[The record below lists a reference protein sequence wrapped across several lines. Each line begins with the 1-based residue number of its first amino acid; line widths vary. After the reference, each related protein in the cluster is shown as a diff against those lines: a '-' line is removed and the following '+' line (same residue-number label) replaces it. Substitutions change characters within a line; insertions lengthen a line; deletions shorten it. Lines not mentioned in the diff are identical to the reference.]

1 MLKYFRAQITN
12 IPPTIKEVDRRIY
25 VFSALIYLTGLL
37 VHCLLLAFFASVK
50 ANVMSIY
57 NVISIISFVY
67 CFYLNRNGY
76 LKTAFTIMVAEI
88 TLHSAMS
95 VHFIGWSSGFQFFIM
110 FIPPIIFINSTLSTG
125 GKIAYATVVTL
136 SFAAI
141 YYFYQS
147 VPPVY
152 NLSNNLRDVVYLV
165 SLMSVFITFCF
176 LGYFFSLAVVSA
188 EKNLHKANNELTL
201 LNGDLYMLNEEM
213 KDKNEKIIS
222 SINYAKTLQSAILAK
237 ENELVDA
244 LPGSYL
250 MFMPKDYVS
259 GDFYWF
265 KEVGINKFIVAVAD
279 CTGHGVPGAMISVV
293 GNMILNE
300 VILNAK
306 KQSPA
311 IILNLLNNRVRAA
324 LKQDEEDSYIN
335 DGMDISVC
343 LLDLDTME
351 MTFASAKRPIILLRN
366 NKYEIIHSNKHSVGG
381 RRSIDAVFSEEVIKI
396 EKDDRIILFSD
407 GITDQNDKDRKK
419 LGLKTLGEM
428 CVTNPSKEAIL
439 ENFTKFIGDEEQ
451 RDDITLVSV
460 KI

>member
-1 MLKYFRAQITN
+1 MLKYFKAQITN

-37 VHCLLLAFFASVK
+37 VHCLLLAFFASVQ
-50 ANVMSIY
+50 ANVMSVY
-57 NVISIISFVY
+57 NVISIVSFVY
-67 CFYLNRNGY
+67 CYILNRQGH

-110 FIPPIIFINSTLSTG
+110 FIPPIIFINSTLSTI
-125 GKIAYATVVTL
+125 GKIIYAAIVTL

-141 YYFYQS
+141 YYFYQD
-147 VPPVY
+147 VAPVY
-152 NLSNNLRDVVYLV
+152 VLSNNLRDLVYLV
-165 SLMSVFITFCF
+165 SLVSVFLTFCF
-176 LGYFFSLAVVSA
+176 LGYFFSLAVTNA
-188 EKNLHKANNELTL
+188 EKNLHLANNELTM

-343 LLDLDTME
+343 LLDMDTME

-381 RRSIDAVFSEEVIKI
+381 RRSIDAVFTEEVINI
-396 EKDDRIILFSD
+396 EKDDRILLFSD

-428 CVTNPSKEAIL
+428 CVANPSKEAIL

>member
-12 IPPTIKEVDRRIY
+12 IPPLIKETDRRIY

-37 VHCLLLAFFASVK
+37 VHCLLLAFFATVQ

-57 NVISIISFVY
+57 NVVSIICFAY
-67 CFYLNRNGY
+67 CFYLNRLGY

-88 TLHSAMS
+88 TLHSVMS
-95 VHFIGWSSGFQFFIM
+95 VHYIGWESGFQFFIL
-110 FIPPIIFINSTLSTG
+110 FIPPIIFINSTLSTT
-125 GKIAYATVVTL
+125 GKIIY
-136 SFAAI
+136 AAI
-141 YYFYQS
+141 VTATFGTIYYVYQNK
-147 VPPVY
+147 VPVY
-152 NLSNNLRDVVYLV
+152 VLSENISHLVYIVSLV
-165 SLMSVFITFCF
+165 SVFLTFCF
-176 LGYFFSLAVVSA
+176 LGYFFSLAVTNA
-188 EKNLHKANNELTL
+188 ERNLHVANNELTL
-201 LNGDLYMLNEEM
+201 LNGDLYLLNEEM

-265 KEVGINKFIVAVAD
+265 KEVGINKFIVSVAD

-335 DGMDISVC
+335 DGMDIAVC
-343 LLDLDTME
+343 LLDLEAME

-366 NKYEIIHSNKHSVGG
+366 NNYEIIHSNKHSVGG
-381 RRSIDAVFSEEVIKI
+381 RRSIDAVFSEEVIKL
-396 EKDDRIILFSD
+396 EKNDRVLLFSD
-407 GITDQNDKDRKK
+407 GITDQNNKDRKK

-428 CVTNPSKEAIL
+428 CVANPSKEAIL
-439 ENFTKFIGDEEQ
+439 ENFSNFIGEEEQ

>member
-12 IPPTIKEVDRRIY
+12 IPPIIKEADRRIY

-50 ANVMSIY
+50 ANVMSVY

-67 CFYLNRNGY
+67 CFYLNRNGH

-110 FIPPIIFINSTLSTG
+110 FIPPIIFINSTLSTLN
-125 GKIAYATVVTL
+125 KIAYATIVTL
-136 SFAAI
+136 TFAAI
-141 YYFYQS
+141 YYFYQH

-152 NLSNNLRDVVYLV
+152 LLSENISNVVYLV
-165 SLMSVFITFCF
+165 SLMSVFLTFCF

-188 EKNLHKANNELTL
+188 EKNLHKANNELTV
-201 LNGDLYMLNEEM
+201 LNGDLYLLNEEM

-237 ENELVDA
+237 ENELVDT

-306 KQSPA
+306 KQSPS

-335 DGMDISVC
+335 DGMDISIC
-343 LLDLDTME
+343 FLDLEAME

-366 NKYEIIHSNKHSVGG
+366 NTFEIINSNKHSVGG
-381 RRSIDAVFSEEVIKI
+381 RRSIDAVFNEEVIPI
-396 EKDDRIILFSD
+396 EKNDRILLFSD
-407 GITDQNDKDRKK
+407 GITDQNNKDRKK

-428 CVTNPSKEAIL
+428 CVANPNKESIL
-439 ENFTKFIGDEEQ
+439 DNFAKFIGEEEQ